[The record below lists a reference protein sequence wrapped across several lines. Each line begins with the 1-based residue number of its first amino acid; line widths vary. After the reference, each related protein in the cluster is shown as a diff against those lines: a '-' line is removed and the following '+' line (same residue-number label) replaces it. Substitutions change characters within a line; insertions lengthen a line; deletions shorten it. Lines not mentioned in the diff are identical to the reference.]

1 MDPNWP
7 FSIVESTYVT
17 PNILANQIFLK
28 TLAWREHLGNFS
40 WRGVKIQFV
49 LFGVTSD
56 LLHYTLFD
64 IFSQISA
71 KLEIIPK

>member
-1 MDPNWP
+1 VVFACHSGIDVCYAKYIGAPD
-7 FSIVESTYVT
+7 
-17 PNILANQIFLK
+17 FLK

-56 LLHYTLFD
+56 LKNCT
-64 IFSQISA
+64 SGR
-71 KLEIIPK
+71 